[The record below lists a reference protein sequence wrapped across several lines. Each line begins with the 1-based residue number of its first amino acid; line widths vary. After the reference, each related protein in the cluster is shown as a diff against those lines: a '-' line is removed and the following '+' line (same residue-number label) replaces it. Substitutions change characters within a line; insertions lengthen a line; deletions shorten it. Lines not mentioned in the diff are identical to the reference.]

1 MPWGRLERS
10 GDDNMSS
17 QCDMCS
23 NYVYDEDEG
32 YYYCDVNLDEDD
44 MYRFMKGSIV
54 HFLVLKMNISWQ
66 ENSRLKYLLFIV
78 EKQFA
83 I

>member
-1 MPWGRLERS
+1 MPWGILERS

-44 MYRFMKGSIV
+44 MYRFMKGSIDNCS
-54 HFLVLKMNISWQ
+54 FFSLEDEYKLA
-66 ENSRLKYLLFIV
+66 R
-78 EKQFA
+78 KQ
-83 I
+83 